1 MMKLLYVLLLVI
13 VSQLSLFSQSE
24 VVQTEDGDFL
34 YIYDVGEGIYDSICM
49 IGSSSFKLDSYKIE
63 GDVVLFS
70 AKHPRRINWNRYK
83 VNEKD
88 QTCISIYSGGISRYD
103 HELRANLTIEFE
115 DLNKISIFNANT
127 KEELVKLE
135 YKVFEN
141 IFTINNLYKGSID
154 IQDIKYSPYMVQDKR
169 GRVISRQ

>member
-1 MMKLLYVLLLVI
+1 MWCCLV
-13 VSQLSLFSQSE
+13 QSI
-24 VVQTEDGDFL
+24 Q
-34 YIYDVGEGIYDSICM
+34 GELIGI
-49 IGSSSFKLDSYKIE
+49 
-63 GDVVLFS
+63 
-70 AKHPRRINWNRYK
+70 
-83 VNEKD
+83 
-88 QTCISIYSGGISRYD
+88 GISRYD
-103 HELRANLTIEFE
+103 NALRASLTVEFE